1 MTNADILT
9 KKTQQKL
16 CNHTLF
22 YIHIYRICMD
32 CIYIG
37 AYRTKNQI
45 YLKKQYVWTLAVPS
59 SSQDIP
65 DNNYDFLHIF
75 LVLIT

>member
-1 MTNADILT
+1 
-9 KKTQQKL
+9 
-16 CNHTLF
+16 
-22 YIHIYRICMD
+22 MD

-45 YLKKQYVWTLAVPS
+45 YFKKKYVWTLAVPS

-65 DNNYDFLHIF
+65 DNNYDFFTHISCF
-75 LVLIT
+75 DNIILDTSLK